1 MEGLLENPERLDA
14 IVVELGL
21 LIFES
26 AKVHTIVR
34 KTSTDLLGCLTR
46 LYHNQAAGLQHLK
59 FSQRYQRSS
68 RKLGQTFLDSFCAN
82 TKYDRIVA
90 SMEDLCR
97 QYLEKYLESTDVKVE
112 VAAPP
117 RLILDFSPCRLNAS
131 GMFFDRTI
139 Y

>member
-46 LYHNQAAGLQHLK
+46 QYHNQASGIQHLK
-59 FSQRYQRSS
+59 HYQRYQRSS
-68 RKLGQTFLDSFCAN
+68 RKLGQTFMDSFCAN

-90 SMEDLCR
+90 STEDLCR
-97 QYLEKYLESTDVKVE
+97 QYLDKYLASTDVKVD
-112 VAAPP
+112 VTASP
-117 RLILDFSPCRLNAS
+117 RLILDFGPCKFNAS
-131 GMFFDRTI
+131 GI
-139 Y
+139 IN